1 MDSSISRGCPGETF
15 ASILRC
21 FGDDVFER
29 CFRDHD
35 GLNELNICKYNY
47 YILKT
52 DELIFV
58 KIRIARGRKFPF
70 SDLMVFL
77 CRIVA
82 VAGFD
87 RLPGR

>member
-1 MDSSISRGCPGETF
+1 MSGRNVREHFT
-15 ASILRC
+15 L

-52 DELIFV
+52 DELIF
-58 KIRIARGRKFPF
+58 
-70 SDLMVFL
+70 
-77 CRIVA
+77 C
-82 VAGFD
+82 
-87 RLPGR
+87 